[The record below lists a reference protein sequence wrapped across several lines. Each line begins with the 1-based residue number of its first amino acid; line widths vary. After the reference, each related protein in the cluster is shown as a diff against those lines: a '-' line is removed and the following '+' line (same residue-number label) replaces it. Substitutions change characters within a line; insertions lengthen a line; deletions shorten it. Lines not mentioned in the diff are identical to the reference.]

1 MIITIEIVGAL
12 ISLLCLAEIAYKLV
26 TRYTCKHDYQK
37 RYFYSW
43 KKEKYIYSHSEC
55 TKCYKTKL

>member
-12 ISLLCLAEIAYKLV
+12 ITMLLMGKIAYKLISKM
-26 TRYTCKHDYQK
+26 TCKHDYQK

-43 KKEKYIYSHSEC
+43 KKEKYIYSHREC
-55 TKCYKTKL
+55 TKCYKTTI